1 MTLESARSI
10 DSNDFDDEVTNPGH
24 VARSSQIRVAGAALD
39 MRERLWARLSR
50 HVTRRT
56 VIPLALGLTLAIGL
70 GDLAT
75 GVEIPFTMLYVLPI
89 ALATWFRGR
98 LFGTVISLL
107 ATGCLIAS
115 LIQDYVALAIA
126 WNEFGALILFLAT
139 VWLIDLLHGHV
150 AREQAERRLAVDQL
164 RHGERLKMIGAL
176 AAGVAHE
183 LGTPLNVIAG
193 SAEMLEYE
201 SQDPKVQRRA
211 ATIIAQSAKI
221 TAIVRNL
228 LDFGH
233 RGGIMRAAVDVNA
246 LAGSTAEM
254 LRSTAQKYDR
264 RIVLELGPPAQV
276 TASSAELEQVLS
288 NLIMNGLQAMDRP
301 GHVRVRTSV
310 QDRTDPAGGRHAV
323 ACIAVEDEGQGIA
336 HENLNRI
343 FDPFF
348 TTKGV
353 GEGTGL
359 GLSVSYGI
367 IRDHGGAIEVESQ
380 PRRGSRFTV
389 VLPLRN

>member
-1 MTLESARSI
+1 
-10 DSNDFDDEVTNPGH
+10 
-24 VARSSQIRVAGAALD
+24 
-39 MRERLWARLSR
+39 
-50 HVTRRT
+50 
-56 VIPLALGLTLAIGL
+56 
-70 GDLAT
+70 
-75 GVEIPFTMLYVLPI
+75 PI

-98 LFGTVISLL
+98 LFGVLVSLL
-107 ATGCLIAS
+107 ATGCLVAS

-126 WNEFGALILFLAT
+126 WNEFGALVLFLAT

-211 ATIIAQSAKI
+211 ATILDQSAKI

-233 RGGIMRAAVDVNA
+233 RGGIVRAAVDVNA

-276 TASSAELEQVLS
+276 TASPAELEQVLS
-288 NLIMNGLQAMDRP
+288 NLILNGLQAMDRP
-301 GHVRVRTSV
+301 GHVRVCTSV
-310 QDRTDPAGGRHAV
+310 QDRTDPGGGRHAV

-336 HENLNRI
+336 RENLSRI